1 MYPLLAFQRRMWETS
16 PGFEVTPYLSYWMRW
31 KMIWSQQN
39 KDTDPCNNKAPFP
52 SGISILSPCS
62 VARSFNVLSWSVV
75 LKAGCME
82 NPYMLGSTLSYWKK
96 GFYNIV
102 NLTNVLGAIYCTHFQ
117 VVSTWAHTVYRNGKV
132 HTHTHSLYV
141 TRSSWQMWL
150 QMSGKRDGEDGE
162 SGPLWVGLQI
172 WLHSRILSSRMNVVA
187 FVLTWTIPLSLYTS
201 HAYCC
206 TWCAL

>member
-132 HTHTHSLYV
+132 HTHTQFICDQV
-141 TRSSWQMWL
+141 IMT
-150 QMSGKRDGEDGE
+150 
-162 SGPLWVGLQI
+162 
-172 WLHSRILSSRMNVVA
+172 NVVA
-187 FVLTWTIPLSLYTS
+187 NVREERWWRWWKRSPLGRLTDLTSLQNIE
-201 HAYCC
+201 
-206 TWCAL
+206 